1 MENTIMK
8 NEKKPAA
15 SAKSGKTSQGINQDN
30 KSSQMKSTRPGKKGP
45 GGLEQHGSIKNS
57 K

>member
-1 MENTIMK
+1 MK

-15 SAKSGKTSQGINQDN
+15 SAKSGKAPQGINQDN
-30 KSSQMKSTRPGKKGP
+30 KSSRMKSTRPGKKGVE
-45 GGLEQHGSIKNS
+45 GLEQHGSIKNS